1 MTPASSPRTVNVLLV
16 YPEIPDTFWS
26 FKHAL
31 KFIDKKVSSPPLGLV
46 TIAAMLPEN

>member
-1 MTPASSPRTVNVLLV
+1 MAAIQTHTPNILLI

-31 KFIDKKVSSPPLGLV
+31 NFVGKKVALPPLGLA
-46 TIAAMLPEN
+46 TIAAMLP